1 MRLLHYSMEHRA
13 DYPWQFVTG
22 STCTLRLRCNEPV
35 RSINVVFGDPFWF
48 LHGDRRRP
56 NLHTLPVEDKKTFLG
71 DTFYSVTLEMETRKL
86 RYHFEIVLENG
97 ETVFLSETGV
107 TEPLSEEFLRA
118 FQVPYVYPA
127 EHYAAPAWARNI
139 VWYQIFPDRFSR
151 DNESTEE
158 FVPTRKNRF
167 GGTLRGIE
175 KHIPYLKSL
184 GVQGVY
190 LNPIFQSPSNHRYD
204 TANYAR
210 IDPELG
216 TEENFASL
224 VGALHENGM
233 RVMLDGVYNHAS
245 WQHPFWQDVL
255 KNGEKSAYFDWF
267 CGVSMEVLRGKT
279 SKELTADVMRGEEP
293 FESFAF
299 AADMPK
305 WNTENPAV
313 QDYLIGTAAEW
324 TRKYGVDAWRL
335 DVPDEVSFRFLEHFK
350 KRIRETNPEAYII
363 GEIWQKSTA
372 WLRAGVF
379 DGAMDYPLYFAIR
392 DFAMKRTDGVET
404 FAERIKDVFLS
415 APDCVRPRQLAF
427 CGNHDIPRPLTVCGG
442 DTDRLAAALFLQ
454 MLLGGA
460 VSIYYGDELGMSGGE
475 DPANRGA
482 MAWGEQSD
490 GIKPLYISMIRF
502 KEEHRGEMNVT
513 EMRVQDGVLRLT
525 FSGGDYMA
533 FIAEPGGEKCFAVP
547 DGMHLRFGN
556 AQLSR
561 GYALFERK

>member
-22 STCTLRLRCNEPV
+22 STCTLRLRCNEPI

-127 EHYAAPAWARNI
+127 EHYAAPAWARNT

-151 DNESTEE
+151 DNESTEA
-158 FVPTRKNRF
+158 FVPTRKNCF

-279 SKELTADVMRGEEP
+279 SKELTADVMRGEKP

-313 QDYLIGTAAEW
+313 QDLSLI
-324 TRKYGVDAWRL
+324 
-335 DVPDEVSFRFLEHFK
+335 H
-350 KRIRETNPEAYII
+350 I
-363 GEIWQKSTA
+363 
-372 WLRAGVF
+372 
-379 DGAMDYPLYFAIR
+379 
-392 DFAMKRTDGVET
+392 
-404 FAERIKDVFLS
+404 
-415 APDCVRPRQLAF
+415 
-427 CGNHDIPRPLTVCGG
+427 
-442 DTDRLAAALFLQ
+442 
-454 MLLGGA
+454 
-460 VSIYYGDELGMSGGE
+460 
-475 DPANRGA
+475 
-482 MAWGEQSD
+482 
-490 GIKPLYISMIRF
+490 
-502 KEEHRGEMNVT
+502 
-513 EMRVQDGVLRLT
+513 
-525 FSGGDYMA
+525 
-533 FIAEPGGEKCFAVP
+533 
-547 DGMHLRFGN
+547 
-556 AQLSR
+556 
-561 GYALFERK
+561 